1 PKGTPWGLFAAV
13 EGTVRTYAHKELEL
27 GDVEARFPA
36 DHYVFV
42 DDKPR
47 LCTAIKAHWGTR
59 VTTVFPRQ
67 GHYAN
72 DAAAVAA
79 QPPPDVTI
87 DRIDQ
92 FVRLEL
98 GKLPAASRPA
108 PAKQ

>member
-1 PKGTPWGLFAAV
+1 VQHSGLFEAV
-13 EGTVRTYAHKELEL
+13 EGNVLIYVHKELQL

-67 GHYAN
+67 GHYAH

-87 DRIDQ
+87 ERIDQ
-92 FVRLEL
+92 FVGLEL
-98 GKLPAASRPA
+98 EKLRAASRPA
-108 PAKQ
+108 PAKS